1 VRRSFSATILE
12 GRGGGAYAEVPFDV
26 EAVFG
31 DKRPPVNATIDGV
44 PFQTRLVR
52 MGSPCHVVGVPKE
65 IRVQLGKGVGDTVK
79 ITLEPDATPRVVE
92 VPPDLAQ
99 VLKKSP
105 KAKEFFEGL
114 SYTHRKEYVR
124 WITEAKKEETR
135 LRRLDKT
142 VEMLLAGQRGI

>member
-1 VRRSFSATILE
+1 MRRGFSATILE

-26 EAVFG
+26 EAAFG

-44 PFQTRLVR
+44 AFQTRLVR

-65 IRVQLGKGVGDTVK
+65 IRVQLGKGVGDTVE

-92 VPPDLAQ
+92 VPKDLEQA
-99 VLKKSP
+99 LKKSP
-105 KAKEFFEGL
+105 KAKDFFEGL

-135 LRRLDKT
+135 LRRLAKT